1 MSYTPPAP
9 DHGGGGSG
17 DDSDGDGLSDSQEQA
32 GWYIYVC
39 AACDS
44 YAQVYVTSDPHNPD
58 TDGDGVSD
66 GVEYAHG
73 ANPKVKDTDYDGLS
87 DYEEIYD
94 FSTLGYDWNT
104 DNDDFGDK
112 LEIEM
117 GKNPKLKD
125 IYGLSLL
132 ISFDWDATYNYL
144 RDFAGGLKKASAYL
158 FDVTDGYLYIKSVTL
173 CDNKHYWN
181 SADIRV
187 YQSNV
192 HPNTD
197 EAGGIKDQSKHIN
210 LPHNWDGKSYPW
222 GYSWTHKEAYR
233 TIVHELGHYA
243 LFLYDEYIDAY
254 GREYP
259 RVHDDATRYDIPQ
272 GPHSFMNFQY
282 KYSEMTSEYNYTHW
296 NPPSGYKTTMQR
308 YINQE
313 SCWETFFRMY
323 NSVNGEYKKVIE
335 FDLNGDSIVDSAFW
349 DSYIPKP
356 GPVWD
361 FSDITEVLIYDF

>member
-1 MSYTPPAP
+1 M
-9 DHGGGGSG
+9 
-17 DDSDGDGLSDSQEQA
+17 
-32 GWYIYVC
+32 
-39 AACDS
+39 
-44 YAQVYVTSDPHNPD
+44 
-58 TDGDGVSD
+58 
-66 GVEYAHG
+66 
-73 ANPKVKDTDYDGLS
+73 S

-222 GYSWTHKEAYR
+222 GYSWTHKEGYR

-243 LFLYDEYIDAY
+243 LFLYDEYKDAD
-254 GREYP
+254 GKEYP
-259 RVHDDATRYDIPQ
+259 RVHDDATGYDIPQ

-296 NPPSGYKTTMQR
+296 SPPSGYKTTMQR

-323 NSVNGEYKKVIE
+323 NSLNGEYRKVIE